1 MRLYTYLLKL
11 QLLNAL
17 AYRFEYLSSIGRNL
31 FFLLGS
37 VFIWRT
43 AYRGIDQVAG
53 VTEAQMVTYAVVAVL
68 MNACF
73 TVSID
78 NELFGKIRAGEIALD
93 LIRPMNLVWYW
104 MTEDVGR
111 SLAAVTQF
119 ALPLLAISL
128 LFVAPPLPAGV
139 GAGLLFLPSCALSFL
154 LLWLLSTLVGM
165 TAFWVTDLWD
175 VSTVKNSL
183 VFALSGRLV
192 PMWLFP
198 DLIADASRWLPFQYM
213 FQAPL
218 EIYIGRVSAQEVV
231 HLLSVQAIWVAVFAL
246 LVSLVW
252 TRAQRRVFVQ
262 GG

>member
-1 MRLYTYLLKL
+1 MRLYTFLLKL

-37 VFIWRT
+37 VFLWRT

-53 VTEAQMVTYAVVAVL
+53 VTEGQMVTYAVVAVL

-73 TVSID
+73 IVSID
-78 NELFGKIRAGEIALD
+78 NVLFGKIRAGEIALD
-93 LIRPMNLVWYW
+93 LIRPVNLVWYW

-139 GAGLLFLPSCALSFL
+139 GAWVHFLPSCALSFL
-154 LLWLLSTLVGM
+154 LLWQLSVLVGM
-165 TAFWVTDLWD
+165 TAFWVTDFGD
-175 VSTVKNSL
+175 VSAVKTSL

-198 DLIADASRWLPFQYM
+198 DFIADASRWLPFQYM
-213 FQAPL
+213 FQVPL
-218 EIYIGRVSAQEVV
+218 EIYIGRVSGQEVF
-231 HLLSVQAIWVAVFAL
+231 HTLFVQGIWVAVFAL
-246 LVSLVW
+246 LTGFVW
-252 TRAQRRVFVQ
+252 RRARRRVFVQ

>member
-37 VFIWRT
+37 VFLWRT

-53 VTEAQMVTYAVVAVL
+53 VTESQMVTYAVVAVL

-73 TVSID
+73 TISID
-78 NELFGKIRAGEIALD
+78 NVLFSKIRAGEIALD
-93 LIRPMNLVWYW
+93 LIRPVNLVWYW

-128 LFVAPPLPAGV
+128 LFVAPPLPAGI
-139 GAGLLFLPSCALSFL
+139 GAWLLFLPSCALSFL
-154 LLWLLSTLVGM
+154 LLWLLSILVGM
-165 TAFWVTDLWD
+165 TAFWVTDLWGC
-175 VSTVKNSL
+175 K
-183 VFALSGRLV
+183 LSEDQPCLRPVGT
-192 PMWLFP
+192 
-198 DLIADASRWLPFQYM
+198 
-213 FQAPL
+213 
-218 EIYIGRVSAQEVV
+218 IGAN
-231 HLLSVQAIWVAVFAL
+231 VAVPRPHRRCIAVAAL
-246 LVSLVW
+246 PVHVPSAAGDLHRSRLCHRDRPHPL
-252 TRAQRRVFVQ
+252 RAGSSGSRSSPCS
-262 GG
+262 

>member
-11 QLLNAL
+11 QLLNAM

-37 VFIWRT
+37 VFLWRT

-53 VTEAQMVTYAVVAVL
+53 VTEAQMGTYAVVAVL

-78 NELFGKIRAGEIALD
+78 NELFAKIRAGEIALD

-119 ALPLLAISL
+119 ALPLLAISVL
-128 LFVAPPLPAGV
+128 LVIV
-139 GAGLLFLPSCALSFL
+139 GG
-154 LLWLLSTLVGM
+154 TLIYWSYL
-165 TAFWVTDLWD
+165 TLISSIAFWTMRSQPL
-175 VSTVKNSL
+175 
-183 VFALSGRLV
+183 
-192 PMWLFP
+192 
-198 DLIADASRWLPFQYM
+198 ADASLELMARGTFYPLTVYPWPLQALLTFVLPLGFIGFYPACDFLGQS
-213 FQAPL
+213 ANTSLPL
-218 EIYIGRVSAQEVV
+218 DVALWTPAVGVAMLV
-231 HLLSVQAIWVAVFAL
+231 LALAVFAAGL
-246 LVSLVW
+246 
-252 TRAQRRVFVQ
+252 RRYESA
-262 GG
+262 GS

>member
-1 MRLYTYLLKL
+1 MRLYTYILKL

-37 VFIWRT
+37 VFLWRT
-43 AYRGIDQVAG
+43 AYRGIDQVEG
-53 VTEAQMVTYAVVAVL
+53 VSEAQMVTYAVVAVL

-73 TVSID
+73 TISID
-78 NELFGKIRAGEIALD
+78 NTLFGKVRAGEIALD
-93 LIRPMNLVWYW
+93 LIRPVNLLWYW

-119 ALPLLAISL
+119 AMPVLAISL
-128 LFVAPPLPAGV
+128 FFVAPPLPVGGV
-139 GAGLLFLPSCALSFL
+139 QWLLFIPSCVLSFL
-154 LLWLLSTLVGM
+154 LLWQLSALVGM
-165 TAFWVTDLWD
+165 TAFWVTDFGD

-198 DLIADASRWLPFQYM
+198 DAVVQVSRWLPFQYT

-218 EIYIGRVSAQEVV
+218 EIYIGRIPVAEAGTI
-231 HLLSVQAIWVAVFAL
+231 LTVQAVWVAVL
-246 LVSLVW
+246 LLLLRVVW
-252 TRAQRRVFVQ
+252 ARAQRRVFVQ